1 MTKKQKEHRIKL
13 IYLIILVNTEYARRK
28 PFKDVWETIAFATE
42 QVMWAVEL
50 KKLFSIPVV
59 VGQSEQLK
67 PKPQIC
73 YKSNEL
79 CKYNCSGLCKESC

>member
-50 KKLFSIPVV
+50 KKLATQHKTKTKQ
-59 VGQSEQLK
+59 G
-67 PKPQIC
+67 
-73 YKSNEL
+73 
-79 CKYNCSGLCKESC
+79 